1 MSKFWLGLM
10 DEQKWWENNTN
21 IFICVLNLNEILI
34 YFETTQGWLTAIRIH
49 IFMWTDSLTKE
60 YLNSSF
66 ELISAYKG
74 TILTIIKLK
83 K

>member
-1 MSKFWLGLM
+1 MNKN
-10 DEQKWWENNTN
+10 DEK

-34 YFETTQGWLTAIRIH
+34 YFETTQGWLTDSSIH

-74 TILTIIKLK
+74 TILTIIKVK

>member
-1 MSKFWLGLM
+1 M
-10 DEQKWWENNTN
+10 DEQKWWENNKN

-34 YFETTQGWLTAIRIH
+34 YFETTQGWLTDSSIH